1 MRDHQA
7 PRFRSNEA
15 RPRPPRGTSQ
25 GGFPSRLR
33 HEIVLSPSMA
43 SVGPILQ
50 ALEASALER
59 QAHMHAQQEVLSI
72 EVHRVH
78 DEEED
83 AAAARDTAVES
94 LLCRERTLSNQSSIE
109 NDAAS
114 CTSQSTNEQLEGS
127 ADYNTARCPSTPP
140 TNSSSG
146 IARKRTPD
154 EACPDS
160 QTKRAR
166 HRGAEELDGATH

>member
-1 MRDHQA
+1 
-7 PRFRSNEA
+7 
-15 RPRPPRGTSQ
+15 
-25 GGFPSRLR
+25 
-33 HEIVLSPSMA
+33 MA

-109 NDAAS
+109 NDAYH
-114 CTSQSTNEQLEGS
+114 CTSEQLEAS
-127 ADYNTARCPSTPP
+127 SSYDHARCPSTPP
-140 TNSSSG
+140 TNCSSG
-146 IARKRTPD
+146 ISRKRTPD
-154 EACPDS
+154 DGCPNS
-160 QTKRAR
+160 QSKRIK
-166 HRGAEELDGATH
+166 HQGTEEPDGAID